1 MKFSTLTEMLE
12 RTISEIL
19 KSVGTS
25 IPGHI
30 LSFNTDTQL
39 AKIQIGVE
47 FIDIN
52 GNTFDLAP
60 VVNIPV
66 HFSGGNNFIIENQI
80 DVGDEGLIIVS
91 QRCIDGWKEQGGIA
105 AQTVLRK
112 LDMQDALFIPGFRSK
127 PNAISGF
134 SNNGIKIRNKAG
146 THYVWLKNTG
156 DIISKNN
163 NATSE
168 VKADGSIKGNNS
180 SGEYELQAGGDFVV
194 NGVIIDTGGNITTPA
209 NITAAVVS
217 APSMLANGKD
227 VADHNHPAGTPPG
240 NTGNNN

>member
-1 MKFSTLTEMLE
+1 MSKFSTLTEMLE

-39 AKIQIGVE
+39 AKIQIGIE

-52 GNTFDLAP
+52 GKSFNLAP

-66 HFSGGNNFIIENQI
+66 YFSGGNNFHIEHQI
-80 DVGDEGLIIVS
+80 DAGDEGLIIVS
-91 QRCIDGWKEQGGIA
+91 QRCIDGWKEQGGVA
-105 AQTVLRK
+105 TQTVLRK

-134 SNNGIKIRNKAG
+134 SNNGVRIRNKAG
-146 THYVWLKNTG
+146 THYIWLKNTG
-156 DIISKNN
+156 DIVSQ
-163 NATSE
+163 
-168 VKADGSIKGNNS
+168 NS
-180 SGEYELQAGGDFVV
+180 NGALELKTNGDIDL
-194 NGVIIDTGGNITTPA
+194 NGVIIKPSGDVIMPNSLLLNGKEIDDHNHSQGVDSASDTQQDTGGN
-209 NITAAVVS
+209 N
-217 APSMLANGKD
+217 
-227 VADHNHPAGTPPG
+227 
-240 NTGNNN
+240 